1 VSVAREE
8 LIRVL
13 EQTGANRSDV
23 RRLVA
28 ALRLPNPRP
37 YHLDELEHLIE
48 VVGGP
53 EVAALVVAE
62 AYRGGLGG

>member
-1 VSVAREE
+1 MTTARED

-13 EQTGANRSDV
+13 EQAGADRSDV

-28 ALRLPNPRP
+28 ALRRPNPRP
-37 YHLDELEHLIE
+37 YHLDELERLIE
-48 VVGGP
+48 LLGP
-53 EVAALVVAE
+53 DVAALVVAE